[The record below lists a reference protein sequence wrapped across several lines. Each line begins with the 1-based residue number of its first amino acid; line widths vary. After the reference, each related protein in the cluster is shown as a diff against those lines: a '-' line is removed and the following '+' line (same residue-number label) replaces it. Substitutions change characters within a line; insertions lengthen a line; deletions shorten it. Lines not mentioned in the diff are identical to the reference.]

1 MNFRYAIMLLLLS
14 QFAFADCIGY
24 TDEFDVRVL
33 DGNLRPIENADV
45 WIKFDRGT
53 LFGEQYFTTEPRKSD
68 AQGLVHF
75 KILNQGTTARTI
87 DCDIEIGASHGGS
100 TNTTEVEA
108 NIHGPIVD
116 LKLSDVYPVK
126 FYVRDQLN
134 APIANASVTIGN
146 NTGKTNQYGY
156 VKYFY
161 KTGTYDYFASYQI
174 ASQAGSITVD
184 DDVEFAVIFP
194 WYSISLDVTDDY
206 GEPLPA
212 TLNILNSSFVLEN
225 GHYENDRSYNDII
238 DYKVSYKGIEKSGTI
253 EATKTPS
260 VDIVLDI
267 HAPKF
272 DEITSEVTG
281 ARPKLNIPLSDPGT
295 YPSGVD
301 IQTLKVSYRL
311 EPADATTP
319 WNNALVFTTGFNSFA
334 AEFPELPA
342 NSVIQFR
349 IEAKDKAGNK
359 ATVDGKFS
367 TLTGTTQTNDTQ
379 NQTNTQETP
388 EETQGIPLWVILVGL
403 IVVILAVYLVIRSKS
418 NGMGG

>member
-1 MNFRYAIMLLLLS
+1 MNFRYAILLLLLS
-14 QFAFADCIGY
+14 QFAFADCVGY

-33 DGNLRPIENADV
+33 DGNLKPVQNADV

-75 KILNQGTTARTI
+75 KILNQGTTTRDI
-87 DCDIEIGASHGGS
+87 DCDIDIGASAGGS
-100 TNTTEVEA
+100 SNKTEVEA

-116 LKLSDVYPVK
+116 IKLDIYAVK

-134 APIANASVTIGN
+134 APIENASVTIGN
-146 NTGKTNQYGY
+146 NSGKTNQYGY
-156 VKYFY
+156 VKYVY
-161 KTGTYDYFASYQI
+161 KKGTYDYFASYQI
-174 ASQAGSITVD
+174 ASQAGTLDVD
-184 DDVEFAVIFP
+184 EDVEFAVIFP
-194 WYSISLDVTDDY
+194 WYKISLDVTDDY

-212 TLNILNSSFVLEN
+212 TLNILNSSFVLTN
-225 GHYENDRSYNDII
+225 GHFENNRSYNDII

-253 EATKTPS
+253 DATKTPS
-260 VDIVLDI
+260 VDLVLDI
-267 HAPKF
+267 HAPLF
-272 DEITSEVTG
+272 GSIASETTG
-281 ARPKLNIPLSDPGT
+281 MRPKLNIPISDPGD
-295 YPSGVD
+295 YPSGLD
-301 IQTLKVSYRL
+301 IQTLKVNYRL

-334 AEFPELPA
+334 AEFPELPS
-342 NSVIQFR
+342 NSIIQFR

-367 TLTGTTQTNDTQ
+367 TLTGTTETNVTQ
-379 NQTNTQETP
+379 NQTNPQETV
-388 EETQGIPLWVILVGL
+388 EDGQGIPLWVILVGV

-418 NGMGG
+418 SGMEG